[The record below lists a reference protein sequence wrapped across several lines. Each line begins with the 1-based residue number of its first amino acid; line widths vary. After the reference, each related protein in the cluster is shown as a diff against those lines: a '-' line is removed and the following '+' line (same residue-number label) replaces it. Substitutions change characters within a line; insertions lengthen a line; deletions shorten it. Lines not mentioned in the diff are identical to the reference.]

1 MVSLAIRFF
10 SSLIPS
16 FKLTQWRSVKFLKGE
31 DIISTFFPAQ
41 IFFGRTN
48 LKLIEKQ
55 ERVLGVGGHAPP
67 KIFENLHAVTAILV
81 LFE

>member
-1 MVSLAIRFF
+1 MVSLANRFF
-10 SSLIPS
+10 FSLIPL

-55 ERVLGVGGHAPP
+55 ERVFGVGGHASP
-67 KIFENLHAVTAILV
+67 EN
-81 LFE
+81 F